1 MRNKKAVIFDMDG
14 VLVDSEKYY
23 IKLIKEAFALNGKKV
38 DERELYPIIGADEQ
52 RSLEYICTLVKRL
65 GEEESLKRDIF
76 ARLQDSRPEYRELL
90 FDEVPD
96 MLENLLTK
104 GYILAIASS
113 SSMKAIRR
121 MLEET
126 GLAKYFKVVV
136 SGEEFVKSKPDPAI
150 YNYAIKRLRLK
161 KEECVIIEDSAY
173 GIEAGKRAGID
184 VVAVSRENA
193 GQRQDRADLI
203 IDTLRKLKEIL

>member
-23 IKLIKEAFALNGKKV
+23 IKLITEAFALNGKKV
-38 DERELYPIIGADEQ
+38 DERELYSIIGADEQ

-65 GEEESLKRDIF
+65 GEEEPLKRDIF

-150 YNYAIKRLRLK
+150 YNYAVERLGLK

-184 VVAVSRENA
+184 VIAVSRENA